1 MFTLEK
7 DENDGENKNEE
18 KVDKKVWAREGT
30 SGSGLNMIKLT
41 NYQIFVMLLLVLVDV
56 LGVCA
61 RIKIGARKEP
71 VRPQVR

>member
-41 NYQIFVMLLLVLVDV
+41 NYQIFDARCF
-56 LGVCA
+56 GYS
-61 RIKIGARKEP
+61 RIKSGARKEP
-71 VRPQVR
+71 VRPQVRSLSSTK

>member
-7 DENDGENKNEE
+7 EENDGENKNEE

-41 NYQIFVMLLLVLVDV
+41 KYQMIVATVDALDI
-56 LGVCA
+56 LG
-61 RIKIGARKEP
+61 
-71 VRPQVR
+71 